1 MKENVLI
8 NNSLKISITN
18 VCNYDCT
25 YCSNEGQT
33 HDSKEF
39 IDLKFVK
46 QLCEKILEENI
57 YVKRVNI
64 TGGEPLLHPKL
75 NEIVKEF
82 AKVTECVALN
92 TNASLLTREKI
103 TQLAKEGIT
112 ALKIGIDSVSGKMTK
127 PCMNMAK
134 NYLDIV
140 KDNIIF
146 AKKIIPDTSLDVVLS
161 EFNKDTV
168 DEVIRFIIEHKL
180 NNSIFIDL
188 VQEDFWKNG
197 IIPGKGI
204 EVEHLLELLR
214 KQADKIDVTY
224 NEKKGL
230 YSIIINE
237 NINISYALDY
247 CTLKLCGNLCTRVN
261 STGEMVPCIK
271 EGKGIKLY
279 LDQNIEEQIVEANK
293 KSFCNIN

>member
-1 MKENVLI
+1 MRENVLI

-33 HDSKEF
+33 HNSKEY

-75 NEIVKEF
+75 NDIVKEF

-92 TNASLLTREKI
+92 TNASLLTKKKI
-103 TQLAKEGIT
+103 IQLAKDGVS

-127 PCMNMAK
+127 PCMNMTK

-146 AKKIIPDTSLDVVLS
+146 AKEIIPDTSLDVVLS
-161 EFNKDTV
+161 EFNKDMV
-168 DEVIRFIIEHKL
+168 DEVIKFIIEHKL

-197 IIPGKGI
+197 IIPEKGI

-214 KQADKIDVTY
+214 KQANKIDVTY

-230 YSIIINE
+230 YSIVINDT
-237 NINISYALDY
+237 INIAYALDY
-247 CTLKLCGNLCTRVN
+247 CFLKLCGNLCTRVN
-261 STGEMVPCIK
+261 SMGEIVPCIK

-279 LDQNIEEQIVEANK
+279 LERNIEEQIVEANE